1 VKSFKEVMDDTE
13 CDKYGVGNYEKCAD
27 CMVHCG
33 FEGTAVADSVKNP
46 LKVMSISLRGIK
58 TSGPMAK
65 DIPVDNQRPAD
76 FVFSSHVEKKL
87 AEIRAKNPRASK
99 SVVTVED

>member
-1 VKSFKEVMDDTE
+1 M
-13 CDKYGVGNYEKCAD
+13 
-27 CMVHCG
+27 
-33 FEGTAVADSVKNP
+33 
-46 LKVMSISLRGIK
+46 RGIK

-65 DIPVDNQRPAD
+65 DIPVDNQRPAE

-87 AEIRAKNPRASK
+87 AEIRARNPRASK